1 MARDFQV
8 YEGKWPCKTCSEV
21 VLTLRLWPDSGD
33 VTWMCTQKHLSKMN
47 LMPTKKK
54 KKDFKDE

>member
-8 YEGKWPCKTCSEV
+8 YEGKWPCKICSEV

-47 LMPTKKK
+47 LIPPKKK

>member
-8 YEGKWPCKTCSEV
+8 YEGKWPCKKCSEV

-47 LMPTKKK
+47 LIPPKKK